1 MVFNF
6 VLFTIKIER
15 KHVTEEQRI
24 AENARAHYLETR
36 AEAHALESAQL
47 MARI

>member
-1 MVFNF
+1 MVLNF
-6 VLFTIKIER
+6 LLFTIKIER
-15 KHVTEEQRI
+15 NQVNAEQRM
-24 AENARAHYLETR
+24 AENARAHYLEKR